1 MFLRKQEIIFSFY
14 SSMKIAQSGAVPH
27 LLKNKATTENTS
39 LKIKNWK
46 GHLINEINGLPVK
59 N

>member
-1 MFLRKQEIIFSFY
+1 MEIAKSWT
-14 SSMKIAQSGAVPH
+14 VPR

-39 LKIKNWK
+39 LKNKNWK
-46 GHLINEINGLPVK
+46 GHLINEISSLPVK